1 MLPTS
6 PAGGTTVRWLAL
18 VAGWLVALPVAAAPN
33 LIVFYADD
41 LGWGELGCQG
51 STDIPTPHIDSL
63 AKGGARCTQGY
74 VAATYCS
81 PSRAGL
87 FTGRYPTRFGHEF
100 NAVARHSGLPLTE
113 TPLPARLKEIGY
125 ATACIGKWHLG
136 EAPEYRPTA
145 RGFDLFYGTLA
156 NTPFFHP
163 TKFIDSRTSPEIVA
177 VEDPDFYT
185 TDAYADR
192 AAEWLRGQQG
202 GPWFLFLPF
211 NAQHAPLQAPRKYLD
226 RFAHIP
232 DEKRRTFAAM
242 LSAMDDAVGKVL
254 TTVRELGQEENTLI
268 FFIADNGGPTA
279 STSSGNGPLRGF
291 KGTTFEGGI
300 RVPFLVQWKG
310 TIAAGD
316 TYDFPVVNLDVLPTI
331 LAAAGRPAEAAAKL
345 DGVDLL
351 PFLTRK
357 AQGRPHDTLFW
368 RFGRQWAVRRGD
380 WKLVVA
386 KGGGDQPE
394 LYDLAADPGEQTDLA
409 AREPDRVAELQRL
422 HEAWNAEQAE
432 PIARDA
438 ENRPGGRR
446 RSRRPEPAPTG
457 GSARRLRPQVE
468 RDVVASGGDLG
479 PQFRR
484 DVVAGWDPLGSGG
497 RLPLTVGLLGR
508 GHPHDIPAD
517 GGAAR
522 VGAHLKTVTALG
534 VGPGEEESVL
544 RVVGDEGHKR
554 ADQGPTVEHHD
565 AAHFVERRLPAS
577 AGRDDNE
584 PTEHGAPDR
593 STHGGT
599 LPGVVGSPA
608 ESDGRAGLEDS
619 GKSTFGKAG

>member
-1 MLPTS
+1 MSYLPRARS
-6 PAGGTTVRWLAL
+6 LAQAAAFAAAVL
-18 VAGWLVALPVAAAPN
+18 TGFFPGPLTAAPN
-33 LIVFYADD
+33 VIVFYADD

-113 TPLPARLKEIGY
+113 TTLPARLKDLGY

-192 AAEWLRGQQG
+192 AAEWLRGRQG

-254 TTVRELGQEENTLI
+254 ATVRELGQEENTLI

-279 STSSGNGPLRGF
+279 GTSSGNGPLRGF
-291 KGTTFEGGI
+291 KATTFEGGT
-300 RVPFLVQWKG
+300 RVPFIVQWKG
-310 TIAAGD
+310 TIPASD
-316 TYDFPVVNLDVLPTI
+316 TYDLPVVNLDVLPTI
-331 LAAAGRPAEAAAKL
+331 LAAAGRPAEAAADL

-351 PFLTRK
+351 PFLTGK
-357 AQGRPHDTLFW
+357 AQGRPHETLFW
-368 RFGRQWAVRRGD
+368 RFGRQWAVRSGD

-386 KGGGDQPE
+386 KGGSGQPE
-394 LYDLAADPGEQTDLA
+394 LYDLAADSGEQTDLA
-409 AREPDRVAELQRL
+409 AREPERVADLQRL
-422 HEAWNAEQAE
+422 YDAWNARQAE

-438 ENRPGGRR
+438 AKPGPGAR
-446 RSRRPEPAPTG
+446 RSAGLRNAAPTLG
-457 GSARRLRPQVE
+457 A
-468 RDVVASGGDLG
+468 DASG
-479 PQFRR
+479 PTRR
-484 DVVAGWDPLGSGG
+484 EG
-497 RLPLTVGLLGR
+497 RPRKPVPPSSR
-508 GHPHDIPAD
+508 P
-517 GGAAR
+517 
-522 VGAHLKTVTALG
+522 
-534 VGPGEEESVL
+534 
-544 RVVGDEGHKR
+544 
-554 ADQGPTVEHHD
+554 
-565 AAHFVERRLPAS
+565 
-577 AGRDDNE
+577 
-584 PTEHGAPDR
+584 
-593 STHGGT
+593 
-599 LPGVVGSPA
+599 
-608 ESDGRAGLEDS
+608 
-619 GKSTFGKAG
+619 